1 MRFAK
6 PSRLMEGDTV
16 AVVSPSS
23 GLPSMF
29 PRVYELGIRM
39 LEQRLG
45 LRVKEYPTARAD
57 SDFLYRNP
65 RTRAEDV
72 NKAFGDP
79 DVKAIIASIGG
90 DDSIRTLP
98 YLDKEAIESN
108 PKILMGYSDTT
119 TLLSYCNQVG
129 LVTFHGPS
137 VMAGLSQMESLP
149 PSFTSHIKE
158 MLFHANPTYQY
169 RPYEA
174 YSEGYPHW
182 SKMEN
187 LGKVNESKK
196 NPSWNWLQG
205 ESRVEGE
212 LFGGNIEI
220 LEWTRGTE
228 FWPGPDFWQGKIL
241 FLETSEEKPPP
252 VYVKRWLRN
261 FGIQGLLDR
270 IGGILIGRA
279 RDYSDEEK
287 KKLDSGILS
296 VVKDEFDKPDL
307 SVVTNL
313 DFGHT
318 DPQFIIP
325 LGAKAEI
332 DPDRRS
338 FRLLE
343 SPVE

>member
-6 PSRLMEGDTV
+6 PPRLVEEDTV

-45 LRVKEYPTARAD
+45 LKVKEYPTARSD
-57 SDFLYRNP
+57 PDFLYRNP
-65 RTRAEDV
+65 RARAEDV
-72 NKAFGDP
+72 NKAFRDP

-98 YLDKEAIESN
+98 FLDKEAIESN

-119 TLLSYCNQVG
+119 TLLSYWNQLG

-137 VMAGLSQMESLP
+137 VMAGISQMETLP
-149 PSFTSHIKE
+149 TSFTSHIQE
-158 MLFHANPTYQY
+158 MLFHPNLTYEY

-174 YSEGYPHW
+174 YSEGYPYW

-187 LGKVNESKK
+187 LGRVNEPKK
-196 NPSWNWLQG
+196 NPGWNWLQG

-220 LEWTRGTE
+220 LEWTRGTKY
-228 FWPGPDFWQGKIL
+228 WPEPDFWDGKIL

-261 FGIQGLLDR
+261 CGIQGLLDR
-270 IGGILIGRA
+270 ICGILIGRA

-296 VVKDEFDKPDL
+296 VVKDEFKRPDL

-325 LGAKAEI
+325 LGARAEI
-332 DPDRRS
+332 NRGKNS